1 MNSKTYVRVDENGAF
16 RVSATRVSLDSVVYA
31 FLQGHSA
38 ETIQQQFSSLSLEEI
53 YGAIA
58 YYLANREEVDRYL
71 ERQERL
77 WQDLRGQSEQVPNP
91 VLERLRALRTG
102 KSVKTQ

>member
-1 MNSKTYVRVDENGAF
+1 MNSRTYVRADENGAL
-16 RVSATRVSLDSVVYA
+16 RVGATRVSLDSIVYA
-31 FLQGHSA
+31 FQQGHSA

-77 WQDLRGQSEQVPNP
+77 WQDLRGRSEQVPNP
-91 VLERLRALRTG
+91 AVERLRALRAS
-102 KSVKTQ
+102 KSVKI